1 MSERSLHIPITY
13 DQLVQLI
20 NRLPLKER
28 RKLSKELER
37 DFIERRFS
45 NLLDIFKTDDLSEDE
60 IMKEVEQVR
69 AELYGSRKTR
79 SRRH

>member
-60 IMKEVEQVR
+60 IMKEVEEVR
-69 AELYGSRKTR
+69 AELHGSRKTR